1 MSKESKLI
9 ELKKVVQLKIALKH
23 TKPLIWR
30 RVLVKNSISFFE
42 LHHTIQLA
50 MGWENYHL
58 YEFRV
63 NNYRIGEPEE
73 DFGDNSKVIDA
84 KKITLEE
91 ALSSEIETFSY
102 EYDFGDSW
110 RHEITV
116 EKIIPLDN
124 KIDYP
129 ICLDGKMNCPP
140 EDCGGVPGYYHL
152 LEILADKNNPERNEM
167 IEWLGEVYNPTY
179 FNLEQI
185 NYNLEF
191 VSQNMEGEDE
201 IWNEEAFGDDF
212 LRDDEEDIFG
222 DDADLWDIFGALSI
236 KVVNKS
242 NHPLPHYETEAS
254 AGMDLRAN
262 LEKSVQLKPLE
273 RALIKT
279 GLFMELPLECEA
291 QVRPR
296 SGLALKHGITVLNA
310 PGTIDADYRGEI
322 GVILVNL
329 SSETYVIEDGE
340 RIAQLVIA
348 HLARADWEEVD
359 KLGDTDRGEGGFG
372 STGR

>member
-30 RVLVKNSISFFE
+30 RVLVRNSISFFE

-129 ICLDGKMNCPP
+129 TCLDGKMNCPP
-140 EDCGGVPGYYHL
+140 EDCGGVSGYYHL

-242 NHPLPHYETEAS
+242 KHPLPHYETEAS

>member
-1 MSKESKLI
+1 MSKGSKLI
-9 ELKKVVQLKIALKH
+9 ELKKAVQLKIVLKH

-30 RVLVKNSISFFE
+30 RILVKNSISFFE

-50 MGWENYHL
+50 MEWKNYHL

-63 NNYRIGEPEE
+63 NNYRIGELEE
-73 DFGDNSKVIDA
+73 DFGDGSKVIDA

-91 ALSSEIETFSY
+91 ALSSEIKKFSY
-102 EYDFGDSW
+102 EYDFGDGW
-110 RHEITV
+110 EHEILI
-116 EKIIPLDN
+116 EKIAPLENDME
-124 KIDYP
+124 YP
-129 ICLDGKMNCPP
+129 VCLDGELNCPP
-140 EDCGGVPGYYHL
+140 EDCGGIPGYYHL
-152 LEILADKNNPERNEM
+152 LEVLADKKSPERHEM
-167 IEWLGEVYNPTY
+167 IEWLGEVYDPTY

-185 NYNLEF
+185 NYDLGF
-191 VSQNMEGEDE
+191 VSQNMEEEDDVWEDE
-201 IWNEEAFGDDF
+201 AFDNGF
-212 LRDDEEDIFG
+212 FGNDEEDFF
-222 DDADLWDIFGALSI
+222 DDETDLWDIFDDLTI
-236 KVVNKS
+236 KVVNQSK
-242 NHPLPHYETEAS
+242 HPLPHYETEAS

-262 LEKSVQLKPLE
+262 LEKSVSLKPLE

-279 GLFMELPLECEA
+279 GLFLELPLECEA

-348 HLARADWEEVD
+348 HHVRADWEEVNQ
-359 KLGDTDRGEGGFG
+359 LGGTDRGEGGFG
-372 STGR
+372 STGK